1 MSHVAYAD
9 NPGGAQKLVVAAG
22 RRVGGGDAAAS
33 PGSGLVSS
41 AMTGQEN
48 IHDEESLVTF
58 EEA

>member
-1 MSHVAYAD
+1 MSHVADAD
-9 NPGGAQKLVVAAG
+9 NPGDVQKLAVAAG

-41 AMTGQEN
+41 VMTGQEN
-48 IHDEESLVTF
+48 IHDEESLVIF